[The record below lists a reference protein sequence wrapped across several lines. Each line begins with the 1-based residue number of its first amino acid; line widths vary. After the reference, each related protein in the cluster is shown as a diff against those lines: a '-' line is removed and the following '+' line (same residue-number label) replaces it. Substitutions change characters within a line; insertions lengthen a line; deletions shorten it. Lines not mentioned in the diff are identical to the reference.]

1 MSSPPCF
8 GGENHTL
15 KRALTDPR
23 LFDGI
28 GNAYS
33 DEILHA
39 AGLSPLAQTKK
50 LSDEQIQRL
59 YAKTRETLRTWIDRL
74 HAEFGERFPRAGRD
88 HCVSAGLRCPWPLRK
103 AVPRL

>member
-1 MSSPPCF
+1 MLATDLAGFSTRLRS
-8 GGENHTL
+8 ENHTL

-39 AGLSPLAQTKK
+39 ASLSPLALTH
-50 LSDEQIQRL
+50 RL
-59 YAKTRETLRTWIDRL
+59 EAAEIVRLLEATRSTLIDWTDRL
-74 HAEFGERFPRAGRD
+74 RREVGDGFPNAGGVGESHSEPPA
-88 HCVSAGLRCPWPLRK
+88 
-103 AVPRL
+103 